1 MPAPKLRTRE
11 SPKYIVATAQS
22 SKYAFA
28 KPSTPTSIPPPC
40 TICTRLST
48 IFPCCLTLKSSSP
61 CPTCLAFD
69 AAFAAKAPDAETTR
83 QIQQDRVESL
93 KLTTKDL
100 EAEKDYLKTGLEEKR
115 KIMQQKVK
123 QLDGMVPRNDFKKR
137 MKKVRKAGEA
147 RKLPGEK

>member
-1 MPAPKLRTRE
+1 MPTTKLRTRE
-11 SPKYIVATAQS
+11 SSKYIVATSQS
-22 SKYAFA
+22 NRYAFA
-28 KPSTPTSIPPPC
+28 KPSTPTIIPPPC
-40 TICTRLST
+40 AICTRLST
-48 IFPCCLTLKSSSP
+48 TFPYCLTRKSSSP

-83 QIQQDRVESL
+83 QIQQDRVECL
-93 KLTTKDL
+93 KLATKDL
-100 EAEKDYLKTGLEEKR
+100 EAEKDHLKADLEEKR

-123 QLDGMVPRNDFKKR
+123 QLDGMVPRNDFRKR